1 MSTDCIVDFEIVF
14 APGIIDEL
22 LNNKLDDHTNELE
35 KVLKLYT
42 TQSTTNIHAF
52 DSQERLKKY
61 NKVESMI
68 DDYYI
73 TRMELYVVRKTHQ
86 LNQLSDE
93 LVVLSNKA
101 RYIQETLTDVI
112 DLRKKSKDE
121 INTMLQQMKF
131 QKIDDDFRYLVK
143 MPMDSVSIEN
153 VERLLRDKSDKEALY
168 KTLEKKSIETIWN
181 EELDVL
187 KTAYMEYKTGREAL
201 LLVPD
206 KKKPK
211 TSVKKLKMVD

>member
-1 MSTDCIVDFEIVF
+1 MRHLNLLYPYICLVIQLKKDKDKISIKDYNDMSTDCIVDFEIVF

-73 TRMELYVVRKTHQ
+73 TDDSGQK
-86 LNQLSDE
+86 
-93 LVVLSNKA
+93 
-101 RYIQETLTDVI
+101 RYYE
-112 DLRKKSKDE
+112 S
-121 INTMLQQMKF
+121 
-131 QKIDDDFRYLVK
+131 
-143 MPMDSVSIEN
+143 
-153 VERLLRDKSDKEALY
+153 
-168 KTLEKKSIETIWN
+168 
-181 EELDVL
+181 
-187 KTAYMEYKTGREAL
+187 
-201 LLVPD
+201 
-206 KKKPK
+206 
-211 TSVKKLKMVD
+211 